1 MKRKDLVGLEDV
13 TREEIRLI
21 LDTAKSMKE
30 IGTREIKK
38 VPALRGKTVM
48 NLFFEPST
56 RTRSSF
62 ELAAKRLSA
71 DILNFSAASSATQ
84 KGESLYDTIKTMEAM
99 HPDFF
104 IVRHASV
111 GSSHFIAKHTAASVI
126 NAGDGAHEHP
136 TQALLDMLTMEEVLG
151 RIEGLN
157 VAIVG
162 DITNSRVARS
172 NIYGLTKMGA
182 KVTLVGPPTMI
193 PMHAE
198 SLGVGV
204 SFRLDPIIESAD
216 VIMLLRIQME
226 RLDEVLFPSLRE
238 YSTFYG
244 LSLARIKKSKPE
256 MIIMHPGPINRGVE
270 ISEDLADSRRSVILQ
285 QVGNGIAVRMAIL
298 YLLNK
303 AKPEEKES

>member
-1 MKRKDLVGLEDV
+1 VGLQDLS
-13 TREEIRLI
+13 REEIRLI
-21 LDTAKSMKE
+21 LDTALSMKE

-38 VPALRGKTVM
+38 VPALRGKTVV

-56 RTRSSF
+56 RTRISF

-71 DILNFSAASSATQ
+71 DILNFSAATSATQ
-84 KGESLYDTIKTMEAM
+84 KGESLYDTIKTIEAM
-99 HPDFF
+99 NPDFF
-104 IVRHASV
+104 VVRHASV
-111 GSSHFIAKHTAASVI
+111 GSSVFIAKHTDASVI

-172 NIYGLTKMGA
+172 NIFGLTKMGA

-193 PMHAE
+193 PMHAK
-198 SLGVGV
+198 SLGVDV
-204 SFRLDPIIESAD
+204 STHLDDIIEMAD

-226 RLDEVLFPSLRE
+226 RMDEVLFPSLRE

-244 LSLARIKKSKPE
+244 LDLERLKRAKPE
-256 MIIMHPGPINRGVE
+256 MIVMHPGPINRGVE
-270 ISEDLADSRRSVILQ
+270 ISEEVADSPRSVILQ
-285 QVGNGIAVRMAIL
+285 QVANGIAVRMAIL

-303 AKPEEKES
+303 ARPEKKELET

>member
-1 MKRKDLVGLEDV
+1 VGLQDLS
-13 TREEIRLI
+13 REEIRLV
-21 LDTAKSMKE
+21 LDTALSMKE

-38 VPALRGKTVM
+38 VPALRGKTVV

-56 RTRSSF
+56 RTRISF

-71 DILNFSAASSATQ
+71 DILNFSAATSATQ
-84 KGESLYDTIKTMEAM
+84 KGESLYDTIKTIEAM
-99 HPDFF
+99 NPDFF
-104 IVRHASV
+104 VVRHASV
-111 GSSHFIAKHTAASVI
+111 GSSQFIAKHTDASVI

-172 NIYGLTKMGA
+172 NIFGLTKMGA

-193 PMHAE
+193 PMHAK
-198 SLGVGV
+198 SLGVDV
-204 SFRLDPIIESAD
+204 STHLDDIIEMAD

-226 RLDEVLFPSLRE
+226 RMDEVLIPSLRE

-244 LSLARIKKSKPE
+244 LDLQRLKRAKPE
-256 MIIMHPGPINRGVE
+256 MIVMHPGPINRGVE
-270 ISEDLADSRRSVILQ
+270 ISEEVADSPRSVILQ
-285 QVGNGIAVRMAIL
+285 QVANGIAVRMAIL

-303 AKPEEKES
+303 ARPEKKELET